1 MVSNYIKRGNFMKKI
16 LNVDGMTCDHCVST
30 IKQAVENLVGVF
42 NVEVDIEKKQVIV
55 EMEESTEKIKD
66 LVEIITEVGFKV
78 RI

>member
-1 MVSNYIKRGNFMKKI
+1 MKKI